1 MPASG
6 MLGEAVSA
14 KVGTAVCGV
23 SGTQIDSSLTSLPPH
38 SSGSPI
44 PLKNIGFCCRRPII

>member
-14 KVGTAVCGV
+14 KVGTGVCGV
-23 SGTQIDSSLTSLPPH
+23 CGTHIDSSFTSLPPH
-38 SSGSPI
+38 SSA
-44 PLKNIGFCCRRPII
+44 PLFH